1 MKTRRKAYSELTNE
15 LAALSKDN
23 LFTGNNIFTKG
34 ITSRGSILIPHD
46 NAGSNYIGIGDYGD
60 GSRYGAFLSID
71 SEDNGNLTLY
81 NAANYSAVIRNSL
94 VANYYTYELP
104 DKPGIF
110 ALTSDTITII
120 SKDYVQGGGYTFT
133 ADEMTQIVNNFDKT
147 VICIKISSAVVWS
160 YYLYPSSNG
169 NSKIFASSGV
179 PFGQGP
185 MGSYSWRL
193 SISGSAGSA
202 GAGTMTIVES
212 GGGSGTAGVS
222 SIGGSTGAITL
233 GAGLD
238 ITGGTLFCTVAGGGS
253 AGVSSIGGKTGA
265 ITLSTGLAMSGNQLV
280 NKVKVYTSGNYLCI
294 DTN

>member
-15 LAALSKDN
+15 LAALPKDN

-34 ITSRGSILIPHD
+34 ITSRGSILIPYD

-120 SKDYVQGGGYTFT
+120 SKDHVAGGTYSFT
-133 ADEMTQIVNNFDKT
+133 ADEMTQIANNFDKT
-147 VICIKISSAVVWS
+147 VICIKVSSAYTYN
-160 YYLYPSSNG
+160 YYLYPL
-169 NSKIFASSGV
+169 NSGFNYIFASSGV
-179 PFGQGP
+179 PSLVGPFG
-185 MGSYSWRL
+185 SSSLRL
-193 SISGSAGSA
+193 SIKGA
-202 GAGTMTIVES
+202 AGTTGLGTLTTVEAG
-212 GGGSGTAGVS
+212 GGGSGGTAGVS
-222 SIGGSTGAITL
+222 SIGGATGAITL
-233 GAGLD
+233 GDGLTMTSGKLTPK
-238 ITGGTLFCTVAGGGS
+238 IKNIYVAGGFLN
-253 AGVSSIGGKTGA
+253 IE
-265 ITLSTGLAMSGNQLV
+265 
-280 NKVKVYTSGNYLCI
+280 
-294 DTN
+294 TN